1 MSYLLGKCILWYLLL
16 SIAYGTLCVSNFKWH
31 CGTLY
36 FPLNIVLN
44 ALDHNKLMEI
54 KGLEKC
60 CIADEGKHTLYKGTH
75 K

>member
-1 MSYLLGKCILWYLLL
+1 MSRLLRKCSLRCPLF

-36 FPLNIVLN
+36 FPLHIVLN
-44 ALDHNKLMEI
+44 ALDHNQLMVI

-60 CIADEGKHTLYKGTH
+60 CIADERQHTLYKGTH